1 MKGIWES
8 SAYSSVVASNKPR
21 TVLMVNANATPNDIK
36 FDPGVRS
43 KVSVV
48 ATPPDRLSHVHKLAK
63 TKNLVKGAKGD
74 HPYLPSV
81 LGFGKYH
88 NIYVAKGWQLI
99 GPSGH
104 GTKCPLLIALFLF
117 LLSFRRVT
125 FLAEGVIIGSQ
136 NFAWGFN
143 SKKNQIGCP
152 VGCF

>member
-1 MKGIWES
+1 
-8 SAYSSVVASNKPR
+8 
-21 TVLMVNANATPNDIK
+21 MVNANATPNDIK

-125 FLAEGVIIGSQ
+125 FLPEGVIVGFGNNIYVTKIIISYKCTKLIIGKHLKTR
-136 NFAWGFN
+136 N
-143 SKKNQIGCP
+143 I
-152 VGCF
+152 